1 MRVYYAALPA
11 KYGAVLGLGRL
22 CGGAIGST
30 SPSGPTIVANGAPS
44 AGTGGGG
51 PHMERFICSAML
63 CLSKLLSAGDRVG
76 GTSDY

>member
-11 KYGAVLGLGRL
+11 KYGDVLGLGRL

-30 SPSGPTIVANGAPS
+30 KPPGPAIVANAAPGG
-44 AGTGGGG
+44 GTGGGG

-63 CLSKLLSAGDRVG
+63 CLIILFSAGDRVG